1 MNPNSTPEARQAM
14 VIIDRF
20 APRAGETFDA
30 QQAVQRQYMRLLEL
44 GGPGVPEFTRRVL
57 DGDLGT
63 GAAAVAMSIVQGGL
77 VLTMADGNRPV
88 VSLAAFCQA
97 HGNLD
102 VLRAVLV
109 AGPPVSPPSDGA
121 VADEPTSMV
130 RWAEFVLTTYNER
143 SAFDY
148 QTPGARELLS
158 RLSSLCGDSPEVIEL
173 VTLVAAAFQL
183 EGAKGAD
190 EALTFAWELDPEK
203 VIFQAQMVDSTPLAA
218 AVREFYMRKLV
229 ELGDAQTSQHC
240 VTASTAL
247 APAPAPPPRSSM
259 RIGV

>member
-30 QQAVQRQYMRLLEL
+30 QQSVERQYVRLLEL

-57 DGDLGT
+57 DGELGT
-63 GAAAVAMSIVQGGL
+63 GAAAVAMSVVQGGL

-109 AGPPVSPPSDGA
+109 AGPPVSPPSDVVDGVA
-121 VADEPTSMV
+121 VERTSMV

-148 QTPGARELLS
+148 QSPGARDLLG
-158 RLSSLCGDSPEVIEL
+158 RLWSLCGDSPEVIEL

-183 EGAKGAD
+183 EGTKGAD
-190 EALTFAWELDPEK
+190 EALSFAWELDPDK
-203 VIFQAQMVDSTPLAA
+203 VVFQALMVDSTPLAA

-229 ELGDAQTSQHC
+229 ELGDVQASQHC
-240 VTASTAL
+240 ATASPPL
-247 APAPAPPPRSSM
+247 APAPRSSM